1 MFRDRILAV
10 MGNAKFGSKPYYISM
25 LMSEFTE
32 AHDILFETGSGEFT
46 AVVTPNTYAGAD
58 AQAKLEMD
66 VASWL
71 ADDNNVMLG
80 HRFNVVAPV
89 EHIVNVYIRDE
100 LPPSARGTYYVQI
113 ELPEYSST
121 TLKKVK
127 ELFNVHVYGGSL
139 SFGVFES
146 QGLNLE
152 EEFDFQK
159 ELELKGHLK
168 EFIGTY
174 GYSTSLDSEGDGN
187 AFVFEEGENKY
198 RLVYH
203 D

>member
-32 AHDILFETGSGEFT
+32 AHDILFETGTGEFA
-46 AVVTPNTYAGAD
+46 AVVTPNTYAGSD

-89 EHIVNVYIRDE
+89 EKTLNVHIQNSRPSTESYLWFQGIRQEDVE
-100 LPPSARGTYYVQI
+100 
-113 ELPEYSST
+113 
-121 TLKKVK
+121 KVK
-127 ELFNVHVYGGSL
+127 ELIRIYFYGGS
-139 SFGVFES
+139 SSYVAYEC
-146 QGLNLE
+146 QGLNIGE
-152 EEFDFQK
+152 EVTAEDMRS
-159 ELELKGHLK
+159 LLK
-168 EFIGTY
+168 EVFDMTEFVGAMNEK
-174 GYSTSLDSEGDGN
+174 LGD
-187 AFVFEEGENKY
+187 ADVY
-198 RLVYH
+198 RLVFP
-203 D
+203 